1 MNPSFSTHNKGS
13 SSVRESILSTTTRP
27 VSRKWKQLVSK
38 LKWFNKRQQP
48 DFRPKSTGQAIT
60 STRNITRR
68 RHSSDELT
76 RTNEYPFYTAQRETA
91 SKEQQQPNTDAGPSK
106 QQLHVSLPAGP
117 VCSALS
123 PPPRPSMVAR
133 RVNNNTHPSMSRR
146 QSSTNT
152 KQQEGD
158 IVQPHP
164 RRSSSSRPMIQ
175 TFNLRLSI
183 DIERQSMLCGS
194 PSSATTSSISGESF
208 APSISR
214 PTTPFRSGTLG
225 SHSYPFPPTSSA
237 VPPVPDIPPLKE
249 RRKRRSPM
257 SIPDDLTLDLKRSS
271 ISAAS
276 ATEIEREKAMD
287 ALEGKTSSSASSS
300 SSSSVSSSL
309 SSAIDRDKAQYEAVV
324 ARTQRRRAAAA
335 ADSPPNSSSSSRRP
349 MISTQQQQQQHVY
362 YPATPNSMV
371 TVIGHHQRVDDNG
384 HLYIPVDT
392 LT

>member
-1 MNPSFSTHNKGS
+1 
-13 SSVRESILSTTTRP
+13 
-27 VSRKWKQLVSK
+27 
-38 LKWFNKRQQP
+38 
-48 DFRPKSTGQAIT
+48 
-60 STRNITRR
+60 
-68 RHSSDELT
+68 
-76 RTNEYPFYTAQRETA
+76 
-91 SKEQQQPNTDAGPSK
+91 
-106 QQLHVSLPAGP
+106 
-117 VCSALS
+117 
-123 PPPRPSMVAR
+123 MVAR

-158 IVQPHP
+158 IVQPQP

-194 PSSATTSSISGESF
+194 PSSATTSSISGESY
-208 APSISR
+208 APSLSR

-225 SHSYPFPPTSSA
+225 SHSYPFPPTTTSSA

-349 MISTQQQQQQHVY
+349 MISSSTQQQQQHVY

-384 HLYIPVDT
+384 HLYKQVDT

>member
-1 MNPSFSTHNKGS
+1 MN
-13 SSVRESILSTTTRP
+13 
-27 VSRKWKQLVSK
+27 
-38 LKWFNKRQQP
+38 
-48 DFRPKSTGQAIT
+48 
-60 STRNITRR
+60 
-68 RHSSDELT
+68 
-76 RTNEYPFYTAQRETA
+76 
-91 SKEQQQPNTDAGPSK
+91 KEKQQPNNDAGSSE
-106 QQLHVSLPAGP
+106 QQLHVPLPAGP

-123 PPPRPSMVAR
+123 PPPRPSMLAR
-133 RVNNNTHPSMSRR
+133 RVNNYTHPSMSRR
-146 QSSTNT
+146 QSSKST
-152 KQQEGD
+152 KQHEGD
-158 IVQPHP
+158 IVQPQS
-164 RRSSSSRPMIQ
+164 RQSSSSRPMIQ

-194 PSSATTSSISGESF
+194 PSSATASSISGESY
-208 APSISR
+208 APSLSR
-214 PTTPFRSGTLG
+214 PITPFRSGTLG
-225 SHSYPFPPTSSA
+225 SHSYPFPATTSSA

-257 SIPDDLTLDLKRSS
+257 SIPDDLTLDLQPSS

-300 SSSSVSSSL
+300 SSSSASSSL

-349 MISTQQQQQQHVY
+349 IISSQQHQQQHVY

-371 TVIGHHQRVDDNG
+371 TIIGHHQRVDDNS
-384 HLYIPVDT
+384 HLYKQVDT